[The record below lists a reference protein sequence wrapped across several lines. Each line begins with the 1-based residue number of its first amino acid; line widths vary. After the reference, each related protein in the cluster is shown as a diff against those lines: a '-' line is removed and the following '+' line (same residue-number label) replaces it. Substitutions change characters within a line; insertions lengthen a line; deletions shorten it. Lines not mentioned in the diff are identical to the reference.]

1 MCNEQSDCADGADE
15 EFECESELAI
25 RLMGGPHP
33 FSGRLEL
40 RRHGIWGTVCSDGF
54 GPAEARVACAMLG
67 MANASATV
75 LGGLVYGPGKGPTWL
90 EDVHCLGTESS
101 LEACRSSPWG
111 YSDCS
116 HDKDV
121 AIACSSYHVQPKAPS
136 IGSYRD
142 ICGMPKYQP
151 RMDQASVLLQYHAS
165 RNRILHQDFN
175 SARSPRRRITGR
187 IVDGIPAHYGAH
199 PWLVDVRLRDL
210 SGETLHWCGGTI
222 LTQDLILTAA
232 HCFKFSPNVSQ
243 LVVRVG
249 QYKLYAPDP
258 YELEFQVEAMRV
270 HRDFNPDTFYNDIC
284 LLKIRTTERIFFNE
298 YVKPVCLPTK
308 QDTYAGGSYC
318 IIAGWGKTFTTQRR
332 QPRSA
337 VLQTAAVP
345 LYQPGEC
352 EQPWVYGN
360 RIQRGMFCAGH
371 AQGGMDACH
380 GDSGGPLI
388 CRSVTGRYAV
398 FGIISWGEECGQ
410 PNRPGVYVKVQD
422 YLDWITT
429 TADEL
434 HRYRA

>member
-1 MCNEQSDCADGADE
+1 M
-15 EFECESELAI
+15 
-25 RLMGGPHP
+25 
-33 FSGRLEL
+33 
-40 RRHGIWGTVCSDGF
+40 
-54 GPAEARVACAMLG
+54 
-67 MANASATV
+67 
-75 LGGLVYGPGKGPTWL
+75 
-90 EDVHCLGTESS
+90 
-101 LEACRSSPWG
+101 
-111 YSDCS
+111 
-116 HDKDV
+116 
-121 AIACSSYHVQPKAPS
+121 
-136 IGSYRD
+136 
-142 ICGMPKYQP
+142 
-151 RMDQASVLLQYHAS
+151 
-165 RNRILHQDFN
+165 
-175 SARSPRRRITGR
+175 
-187 IVDGIPAHYGAH
+187 
-199 PWLVDVRLRDL
+199 RLRDL

-222 LTQDLILTAA
+222 LTHDLILTAA

-284 LLKIRTTERIFFNE
+284 LLKIRTTAQHRILFNE

-308 QDTYAGGSYC
+308 QDTYIGGSYC

-371 AQGGMDACH
+371 VQGGMDACH

-398 FGIISWGEECGQ
+398 FGIISWGEECGL

-422 YLDWITT
+422 YLDWIMK

-434 HRYRA
+434 QHYRA